1 MRILLIASFVVAG
14 MFILQSGFRRRLL
27 WSIRVTLAIYAAFF
41 ILRLVVWPFLVRQ
54 RIIEFDLQIFVV
66 LGGLAMASVVIW
78 MLARWLTDRYV
89 RSRPKQPPPRTEVA
103 RAWRSLFTRR
113 G

>member
-1 MRILLIASFVVAG
+1 LLIASFVVAG

-41 ILRLVVWPFLVRQ
+41 ILRLVVWPF
-54 RIIEFDLQIFVV
+54 IEFDLQIFVV